1 MLIVCPNCVTSYQVE
16 PQSLGPAGR
25 SVRCTRCQNIWFAA
39 APLAMV
45 YDLDMLEYEPRVF
58 ALQAP
63 EPTDPESPPKEPES
77 RPENTF
83 DLMPPEEPA
92 TQSGENLAPERGTT
106 EGIDGLVAEIAG
118 ARAALAAAAGHA
130 LTEGIAGDI
139 TVTKGKSLVPLVALN
154 ECGDRPAPA
163 TLRQSA
169 EEVEIGKQRPVHP
182 KAAPRRAWP
191 LPSLSAAI
199 LALIVANTILI
210 AWRSDVVRLLPQTAS
225 LYAAAGMPVNLRGL
239 AFENV
244 KMSRDVHDG
253 VSVLVVEG
261 SLVNVAGRAIE
272 VPRLRLSVRNDT
284 MNEIYTWTTVPARSI
299 LGPGETLPFRS
310 RLASPPI
317 EARDVVVRF
326 LSRRDVVAGLR

>member
-1 MLIVCPNCVTSYQVE
+1 M
-16 PQSLGPAGR
+16 
-25 SVRCTRCQNIWFAA
+25 RCQNIWFAA

-58 ALQAP
+58 ALHAP
-63 EPTDPESPPKEPES
+63 EPTDPESPPKDPES

-83 DLMPPEEPA
+83 DLVPPEKPP
-92 TQSGENLAPERGTT
+92 TQSAENSTPERGTT
-106 EGIDGLVAEIAG
+106 EGIDGLVAEIEG
-118 ARAALAAAAGHA
+118 ARAALAAAAGHP
-130 LTEGIAGDI
+130 LTEGTAVDI

-154 ECGDRPAPA
+154 QGGDRPGPA
-163 TLRQSA
+163 TLRQGA
-169 EEVEIGKQRPVHP
+169 EEAEIGKQRPLHP

-199 LALIVANTILI
+199 LTLIVANTILI

-261 SLVNVAGRAIE
+261 SLVNVGGRAIE

-284 MNEIYTWTTVPARSI
+284 MNEIYTWTAVPARSI